1 MLVCR
6 YPLSHWSLSA
16 WFSLDWTT
24 FFSSLNFA
32 VFVFLTLQ
40 PGELQPTLRK
50 RRKFSLLDNLR
61 VGWVEGREKERLQV
75 KWWRT
80 TTRQEKRLVWAFLSR
95 WMERKSER
103 MMMACT
109 TNSSKKFC
117 RWKQLQERMERE
129 IGHFVALQQSST
141 TTFSPVR
148 CCPVGQDRTHQTPR
162 GEKSCV
168 LLILPRGQ
176 VVLERGVNILAE
188 RSQNSSPLLLWW

>member
-80 TTRQEKRLVWAFLSR
+80 TTRQEKRLVWAFLSC
-95 WMERKSER
+95 WMESWADDDG
-103 MMMACT
+103 MY
-109 TNSSKKFC
+109 
-117 RWKQLQERMERE
+117 
-129 IGHFVALQQSST
+129 HQQQQKVLPLET
-141 TTFSPVR
+141 TTRKNGERNWAFHCIATIINNFLS
-148 CCPVGQDRTHQTPR
+148 CQLLSCWTGQDRTGHIRHQE
-162 GEKSCV
+162 EK
-168 LLILPRGQ
+168 R
-176 VVLERGVNILAE
+176 VV
-188 RSQNSSPLLLWW
+188 SSWSYPEGKLC